1 MTVPPDRRVAGGAQ
15 AGHRGGT
22 PAGIVG
28 QSGDHLDDV
37 SLGRKV
43 FGNACSKGTDADRF
57 RRVIDA
63 EDQDSER
70 QA

>member
-1 MTVPPDRRVAGGAQ
+1 VRDSR
-15 AGHRGGT
+15 
-22 PAGIVG
+22 
-28 QSGDHLDDV
+28 DHLDDV

-43 FGNACSKGTDADRF
+43 FGNARRKWTDADRF